1 MTRRALAA
9 ALLAVLA
16 ALPAAAQAERAEDPG
31 FYLVL
36 MWHRHQPL
44 YPKDAAGVYSRPWVR
59 VHATKDYLDMAALVA
74 SSPGVR
80 AVFNLTPALL
90 LQLEDLAAGA
100 RDRYWVATE
109 VPSGR
114 LAADDKRFLLERF
127 FDVNPRVIARFPRYR
142 ELADD
147 RARRG
152 IDAALEAWSEQD
164 FRDLQVLFNL
174 AWTDPDFLAAT
185 PLAELV
191 ERGRGYV
198 EADKEVVLA
207 EHRRILRQ
215 VIPLHRRLWEEG
227 RIEVTTTPLAH
238 PILPLIA
245 DTDFALAGD
254 PTARLPEHRYREI
267 IDADQQVIRG
277 LDVAERLLGRRPVG
291 MWPAEG
297 AVAQLVMSL
306 FSKNGVRWVATGED
320 VLARSL
326 DLSIT
331 RDGSDTVEQSELYRP
346 WQATLRRNPPVPIFF
361 RDVRLSDLIGFEY
374 SGMTGGAAA
383 ADFMRRL
390 RAIRDRLDAEGRLG
404 GALPPVVSV
413 ILDGENAW
421 EHYANDGKDFLRALY
436 RRLGEAD
443 WVATITPS
451 EYLQRFAEP
460 EPLDEVFPASW
471 FQPNFATWF
480 GEEEEALAWDY
491 LWRVRDDLRRAER
504 SGAVEDEA
512 LAAAYERMLFAE
524 GSDWFWWYGS
534 DQESGDDGYFDR
546 AFREL
551 LGQVYDRLGRER
563 PPFLQVPIIPSAP
576 IPVVRQPD
584 EPAQVTI
591 DGDLGEWSVAARTG
605 VAFSEPRARL
615 RFGFDQENLY
625 VAIDGPAAGEALDL
639 YLQGSGTAVGLTL
652 AGRVLGF
659 RATHVGRS
667 DGEGA
672 ACLAALA
679 VPETCEPLPAARSEQ
694 GVELRIPFAMLG
706 AMEPGDLV
714 RMVAELPGS
723 GTALGGGAVR
733 ALQVPDISAMT
744 VLIDVEDPTGD
755 DHGPGGYTYPLDE
768 VFVAGSY
775 DLTRFQVGTDD
786 EHLIFAFEVRAP
798 IANPW
803 NSPRGLSVQTFDVYV
818 DTGPDGEGGARLLLP
833 GRNAALPLGHG
844 WEYAL
849 TVEGWDSAFY
859 VADAAGALEERQP
872 SFDLVVFPAK
882 GRVVVRL
889 PRELFPGGDPA
900 EWGYAAALMSQ
911 EGFPSASVR
920 RIRDIERSAERWR
933 LGGGSGA
940 VNQPRILDVAWPE
953 GGVQEEMLSDYPP
966 ATGSIDGLTA
976 DDFGRI
982 PLLRADWR

>member
-1 MTRRALAA
+1 MRWRQALAA
-9 ALLAVLA
+9 AVVAAAAVQ
-16 ALPAAAQAERAEDPG
+16 PAAAQAEPATDDPG
-31 FYLVL
+31 FYLML
-36 MWHRHQPL
+36 MWHQHQPL
-44 YPKDAAGVYSRPWVR
+44 YPKDASGVYSRPWVR

-74 SSPGVR
+74 EYPGVR

-109 VPSGR
+109 MPAER
-114 LAADDKRFLLERF
+114 LTADDKRFLLERF
-127 FDVNPRVIARFPRYR
+127 FDVNPKVIARFPRYR

-152 IDAALEAWSEQD
+152 IDAALEAWSAQD

-174 AWTDPDFLAAT
+174 AWTDPDFLAVE
-185 PLAELV
+185 PLRALV
-191 ERGRGYV
+191 ERGRGYA
-198 EADKEVVLA
+198 EANKPVVLA
-207 EHRRILRQ
+207 EHRRIVRE

-245 DTDFALAGD
+245 DTDFGIEGD
-254 PTARLPEHRYREI
+254 PGALLPEHRYREI

-297 AVAQLVMSL
+297 AVVQLVMSL

-320 VLARSL
+320 VLAMSL
-326 DLSIT
+326 GIAIT
-331 RDGSDTVEQSELYRP
+331 RDGDDTVEQSELYRP

-374 SGMTGGAAA
+374 SGMAGSAAA

-390 RAIRDRLDAEGRLG
+390 RNIRDRLDAAGRLG
-404 GALPPVVSV
+404 GEQPPVVSV

-421 EHYANDGKDFLRALY
+421 EHYANDGKDFLNALY
-436 RRLGEAD
+436 RRLSEAG

-451 EYLQRFAEP
+451 EYLERFAEP
-460 EPLDEVFPASW
+460 QPLGAVFPASW
-471 FQPNFATWF
+471 FQPNLATWF

-504 SGAVEDEA
+504 SGEVEDEA
-512 LAAAYERMLFAE
+512 LAAAYQSMLFAE

-551 LGQVYDRLGRER
+551 LGQVYDHLGRER
-563 PPFLQVPIIPSAP
+563 PPFLQVPIIPDAP
-576 IPVVRQPD
+576 VPVVRQPD
-584 EPAQVTI
+584 EPAAVSI
-591 DGDLGEWSVAARTG
+591 DGDLGEWEVAERTG
-605 VAFSEPRARL
+605 VAFEAEAARL
-615 RFGFDQENLY
+615 RFAFDESSLY
-625 VAIDGPAAGEALDL
+625 LALEGPASGAPVDL
-639 YLQGSGTAVGLTL
+639 YLGGAGTATGLSL
-652 AGRVLGF
+652 NGRVLGF
-659 RATHVGRS
+659 RATHAARFDGVG
-667 DGEGA
+667 G
-672 ACLAALA
+672 ACLAPLA
-679 VPETCEPLPAARSEQ
+679 EPDACEPLTAADSDG
-694 GVELRIPFAMLG
+694 GVEVQIPFAQLG
-706 AMEPGDLV
+706 ALESGDLV
-714 RMVAELPGS
+714 RVAADLPERDE
-723 GTALGGGAVR
+723 LGGGAVY
-733 ALQVPDISAMT
+733 ALQVPDISTMT
-744 VLIDVEDPTGD
+744 VVIDVEDPVGD
-755 DHGPGGYTYPLDE
+755 DHGPGTYTYPLDE
-768 VFVAGSY
+768 VFVPGSY
-775 DLTRFQVGTDD
+775 DLRRFQVGTEP

-803 NSPRGLSVQTFDVYV
+803 GSPRGLSVQTFDVYV
-818 DTGPDGEGGARLLLP
+818 DTDPGTGGGARLLLP
-833 GRNAALPLGHG
+833 GRNAALPAGHG
-844 WEYAL
+844 WEYAV
-849 TVEGWDSAFY
+849 TVEGWDSALY

-889 PRELFPGGDPA
+889 PRDLFPEGDPA
-900 EWGYAAALMSQ
+900 AWGYAAALLSQ
-911 EGFPSASVR
+911 EGFPSAGVR
-920 RIRDIERSAERWR
+920 RVRDVEPSAAQWR
-933 LGGGSGA
+933 IGGGSTA
-940 VNQPRILDVAWPE
+940 ANQTRILDAAWPDA
-953 GGVQEEMLSDYPP
+953 GVQEEMLSAYPA

-976 DDFGRI
+976 DDFGGI
-982 PLLRADWR
+982 PLLVAD